1 MNNSKKVSEYIT
13 NGGSSKRCLL
23 DGIRTENPE
32 KNTRKNNAEKNAEKT
47 VVANIMFLTFSS

>member
-23 DGIRTENPE
+23 DGVRTENPE
-32 KNTRKNNAEKNAEKT
+32 INTRKNNPEKMQKKQ
-47 VVANIMFLTFSS
+47 L